1 MRRNNYRHFEATQ
14 AEEGVAFN
22 SILNSTGDSF
32 AILMRILALSS
43 LLDALQGLRAYWND
57 PSELKEHLRT
67 VRNSYK
73 SGGPFQVWTQVVLKY
88 KMVKLPF
95 FSPKLIWIDCVKI
108 SFSCHCKRIHASTVL
123 RGVLLSSGFI
133 AAVRLRIVTG
143 YT

>member
-43 LLDALQGLRAYWND
+43 LLDALQGLRAYRND

-73 SGGPFQVWTQVVLKY
+73 SSGPFQV
-88 KMVKLPF
+88 
-95 FSPKLIWIDCVKI
+95 
-108 SFSCHCKRIHASTVL
+108 
-123 RGVLLSSGFI
+123 
-133 AAVRLRIVTG
+133 
-143 YT
+143 